1 MSDENGSGTQII
13 ESEKVVIEDMP
24 KEEDIEVKNPRIGR
38 VLKLQEEAEQQN
50 ELERQRG
57 RRIRQQ
63 QIYID
68 RMIASVEENLKNT
81 KEEQAYNEAFERRI
95 QAQVYRMH
103 GISEDKLMGM
113 TEARRS
119 WQQGAA
125 FALFFLSLMMIVLC
139 GALHGFGSEI
149 CIFMAFFTAIEGT
162 LLSNGKKQHP
172 ILDGL
177 IKVLYLLL
185 FPAMMVIFVC
195 YELGFE
201 EYGILLPYFT
211 AAGVLI
217 LVLGAVSYFLYDP
230 YREDRR
236 SRRKA
241 DGYLKEME
249 RAAAKEVWLKEK
261 AYAKQEKKKERKA
274 ARREKKERWKE
285 RWTAV
290 WKREKDDA
298 QPYSAAGEPAEDTE
312 ESPVKTEPPAE
323 PEKTKPRATK
333 PAEDAPEIK
342 SETSREAQQETVSGQ
357 SPEEPGKTPQN
368 VQQETAPE
376 KFQEGP
382 EKPTPR
388 EAQPSGTE
396 LDSPEGIG

>member
-1 MSDENGSGTQII
+1 MPGENGTQII
-13 ESEKVVIEDMP
+13 ESGNVIIEDIP
-24 KEEDIEVKNPRIGR
+24 KQEENIEVKNPRIGR

-63 QIYID
+63 QVYID

-139 GALHGFGSEI
+139 GVLHGFGSEI

-162 LLSNGKKQHP
+162 LLSNGKKQQP
-172 ILDGL
+172 LLDGL

-201 EYGILLPYFT
+201 EYEMLLPYFT
-211 AAGVLI
+211 AAGVLV

-241 DGYLKEME
+241 DSYLKEME

-261 AYAKQEKKKERKA
+261 AYAKQEKKKEKKA
-274 ARREKKERWKE
+274 ARQEKKEQWKE
-285 RWTAV
+285 RWNHIR
-290 WKREKDDA
+290 KRGKDDA
-298 QPYSAAGEPAEDTE
+298 QPEFVREEPETE
-312 ESPVKTEPPAE
+312 AQEEPETEPDKTAPQEAQPETEAQKVPVE
-323 PEKTKPRATK
+323 PETETREEPDKTA
-333 PAEDAPEIK
+333 
-342 SETSREAQQETVSGQ
+342 
-357 SPEEPGKTPQN
+357 SPEEPAG
-368 VQQETAPE
+368 
-376 KFQEGP
+376 
-382 EKPTPR
+382 
-388 EAQPSGTE
+388 
-396 LDSPEGIG
+396 D

>member
-1 MSDENGSGTQII
+1 MPDENGNGTQII
-13 ESEKVVIEDMP
+13 EGGNVIIEDIQERQ
-24 KEEDIEVKNPRIGR
+24 EEIEVKNPRIGR

-63 QIYID
+63 QMYVD
-68 RMIASVEENLKNT
+68 RMMASVEEKLKNT
-81 KEEQAYNEAFERRI
+81 KEEQAYNEAFERQIRT
-95 QAQVYRMH
+95 QVYRMH
-103 GISEDKLMGM
+103 GISEDKLTGM

-139 GALHGFGSEI
+139 GMLHGFGSEI

-162 LLSNGKKQHP
+162 LLSNGKKQRP
-172 ILDGL
+172 LLDGV

-185 FPAMMVIFVC
+185 YPAMMVIFVC

-201 EYGILLPYFT
+201 EYGKLLPYFT

-241 DGYLKEME
+241 DSYLKEME

-261 AYAKQEKKKERKA
+261 AGAKQEKKKARKA
-274 ARREKKERWKE
+274 ARKERRKRWKE
-285 RWTAV
+285 RWTAIR
-290 WKREKDDA
+290 KREKDDV
-298 QPYSAAGEPAEDTE
+298 QPYSVAEDAE
-312 ESPVKTEPPAE
+312 ESPVKTEPPE
-323 PEKTKPRATK
+323 VPDKPT
-333 PAEDAPEIK
+333 PQESQ
-342 SETSREAQQETVSGQ
+342 SETAPAQ
-357 SPEEPGKTPQN
+357 SPEETP
-368 VQQETAPE
+368 
-376 KFQEGP
+376 
-382 EKPTPR
+382 PR

-396 LDSPEGIG
+396 LDSPSGIG